1 MGVDENGLVALYR
14 GLVPTLIAMF
24 PYVGVEFCT
33 YETLRSVLSSRCNA
47 SAIQTMSLGAFAG
60 TVAQATCHPLDVVRK
75 RLQLQGIGGRP
86 VVFCN
91 MFDGL
96 ASIAK
101 SEGHKGLYKGLKPAC
116 LATLPS
122 TGCSYV
128 VYEYAKKAL
137 GVGS

>member
-1 MGVDENGLVALYR
+1 
-14 GLVPTLIAMF
+14 MF

-60 TVAQATCHPLDVVRK
+60 TVAQASCHPLDVVRK
-75 RLQLQGIGGRP
+75 RLQLQGIGERP
-86 VVFCN
+86 VKFNN

-96 ASIAK
+96 AGISKA
-101 SEGHKGLYKGLKPAC
+101 EGRRGLYKGLKPAC

-128 VYEYAKKAL
+128 VYEYAK
-137 GVGS
+137 GIFGIGSVT